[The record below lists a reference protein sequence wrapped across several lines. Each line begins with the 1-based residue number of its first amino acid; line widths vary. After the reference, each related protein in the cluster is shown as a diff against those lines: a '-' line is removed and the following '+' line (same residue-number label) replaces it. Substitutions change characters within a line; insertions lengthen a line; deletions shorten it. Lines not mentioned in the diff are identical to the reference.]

1 MMNEAIKLG
10 VTDIGE
16 NKPQEVR
23 DKYDSV
29 LPVKWHLIGHLQT
42 NKVKYVIDKV
52 CLIHS
57 VDSIKLM
64 DEIERQ
70 AEKHNLDMDILIQV
84 NISGEETKSG
94 ISKEEVE
101 DLLKYAG
108 ELKHVKV
115 KGLMTIAPKTD
126 NSVTNR
132 LHFDNMRQ
140 LFVDIKQKK
149 YDNVNMVYLSM
160 GMSGDFETISLLHDK
175 YTDLLRQ
182 YYYVGGMPEVVLKYV
197 ETDSLLEV
205 RRIQSEILQGYDLDF
220 SKSCAQRTGSACPNG
235 MEQHSFPII

>member
-1 MMNEAIKLG
+1 MIQLSIRENLCEVEKRIAAAAERSGRKRSDITLVAVTKTHPAEMMNEAIELG

-23 DKYDSV
+23 DKFEQV

-70 AEKHNLDMDILIQV
+70 AQKHNLCMDVLIQV

-94 ISKEEVE
+94 INSCELEE
-101 DLLKYAG
+101 LLLHAG
-108 ELKHVKV
+108 ELNHVKV

-126 NSVTNR
+126 NSVTNI
-132 LHFDNMRQ
+132 LHFDNMRR
-140 LFVDIKQKK
+140 LFIDIQQKK

-160 GMSGDFETISLLHDK
+160 GMSGDYETAIEC
-175 YTDLLRQ
+175 
-182 YYYVGGMPEVVLKYV
+182 GANM
-197 ETDSLLEV
+197 V
-205 RRIQSEILQGYDLDF
+205 RV
-220 SKSCAQRTGSACPNG
+220 GSAIFGERNYS
-235 MEQHSFPII
+235 QK

>member
-1 MMNEAIKLG
+1 MTERSLSDVEYNYKLINERIAEAAEKSGRKREDITFLAATKTVDADVINYAISLG
-10 VTDIGE
+10 LDHIGE
-16 NKPQEVR
+16 NKVQELLSKYE
-23 DKYDSV
+23 KYDLAHAS
-29 LPVKWHLIGHLQT
+29 LQFIGHLQT

-160 GMSGDFETISLLHDK
+160 GMSGDFETAIEC
-175 YTDLLRQ
+175 
-182 YYYVGGMPEVVLKYV
+182 GANM
-197 ETDSLLEV
+197 V
-205 RRIQSEILQGYDLDF
+205 RV
-220 SKSCAQRTGSACPNG
+220 GSAIFGARDYSQNK
-235 MEQHSFPII
+235 